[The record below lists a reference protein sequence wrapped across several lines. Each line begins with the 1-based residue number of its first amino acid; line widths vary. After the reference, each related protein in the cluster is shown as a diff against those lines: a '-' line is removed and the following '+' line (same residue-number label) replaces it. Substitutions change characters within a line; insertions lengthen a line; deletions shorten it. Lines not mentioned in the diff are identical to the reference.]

1 MSDFENRINE
11 LYGRSLNRGIFVFT
25 DFLSPSKAEEVRR
38 LVGSG
43 ATGRMTGGAAVGG
56 AVAFFG
62 GCDFA
67 ERVIARFGDAEEL
80 GYEEEFPIKLIK
92 ITLSSGKFSAPVT
105 HRDVLGATLNLGI
118 ERDKLGDV
126 FVKGNE
132 AYVFAS
138 ESVAGVIAA
147 ELKNVSRNP
156 VEVGFADGLPDD
168 FRPTTEEREISVPSN
183 RADAIISR
191 AYNLSRDESSSLFG
205 KGLVAINGKIAEK
218 GEKTLKPGDVVT
230 ARGFGKFAF
239 VGEGGLSRKGKLY
252 VKISVYI

>member
-11 LYGRSLNRGIFVFT
+11 LYNRSLNRGIFVFT
-25 DFLSPSKAEEVRR
+25 DFLSPSKAEEVKRI
-38 LVGSG
+38 VGSG
-43 ATGRMTGGAAVGG
+43 ATGG
-56 AVAFFG
+56 AVSFFG

-67 ERVIARFGDAEEL
+67 ERVVARFGSTEEL

-92 ITLSSGKFSAPVT
+92 ITVSSGKFSAPIS

-126 FVKGNE
+126 FVKGGE
-132 AYVFAS
+132 AYVFVS
-138 ESVAGVIAA
+138 ESVAGLIAA
-147 ELKNVSRNP
+147 ELRTVSRNP
-156 VEVGFADGLPDD
+156 VTAEFADNLPED
-168 FRPTTEEREISVPSN
+168 FRPTTVEREISVPSN

-191 AYNLSRDESSSLFG
+191 IYNLSRDESSLLFG
-205 KGLVAINGKIAEK
+205 KGFVAINGKTTEK

-239 VGEGGLSRKGKLY
+239 VGEGGLSKKGKLY
-252 VKISVYI
+252 VKITIYA